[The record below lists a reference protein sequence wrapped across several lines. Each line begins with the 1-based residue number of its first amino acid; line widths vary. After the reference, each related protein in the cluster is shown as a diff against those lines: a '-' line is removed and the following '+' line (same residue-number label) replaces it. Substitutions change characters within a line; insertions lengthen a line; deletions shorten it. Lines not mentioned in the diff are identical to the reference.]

1 MYIYMYMYI
10 YIYIYIYIFSE
21 KHFLLAFVHQNIPF
35 LLSHKGYCPEV
46 SLLLRM
52 LLHTHFLKVSGNGLQ
67 HDLKR

>member
-1 MYIYMYMYI
+1 MLERKLLMV
-10 YIYIYIYIFSE
+10 SE
-21 KHFLLAFVHQNIPF
+21 KHFLLALVHQNIPF

-67 HDLKR
+67 QDLKR